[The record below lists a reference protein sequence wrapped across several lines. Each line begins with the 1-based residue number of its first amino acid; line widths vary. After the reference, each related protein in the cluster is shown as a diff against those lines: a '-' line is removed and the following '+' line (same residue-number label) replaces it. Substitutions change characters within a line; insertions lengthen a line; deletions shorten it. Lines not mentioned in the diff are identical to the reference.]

1 MKLLFDFQAFEM
13 QRIGGVSRSYVELI
27 SRLQEEGCG
36 CMVGIKESDNVYLRE
51 KGLVKRMRPLH
62 YRHKRLFEGKK
73 LFKGQRTL
81 VRKILNLW
89 GETNDYLQIN
99 KEYCVDLLNRQR
111 FDVFEPT
118 FFDSYFLPYLKDKP
132 FVLTIHDMIPELY
145 PSYFS
150 RDDYQIVQ
158 KKVLCPLA
166 AHIHV
171 PSENTKRDLVNI
183 LNIDPYKIT
192 VVPHGRPDYTNNNSL
207 TQPLFDF
214 PYILFVG
221 DRYGY
226 KNYSTFL
233 KECSKIIMRFPEI
246 RIVCTGKEFS
256 FDEKREITALGL
268 DENVIHRFVDEES
281 LRNLYHYAVAFIY
294 PSAYEGFG
302 IPILEAFANDCPV
315 MLNSASCFPEIAGDG
330 AIYFDINKD
339 GELYERF
346 IKLYQS
352 GSEERTRM
360 IELGRSRVQ
369 DYSWEKSAK
378 MMLNIYK
385 SLA

>member
-1 MKLLFDFQAFEM
+1 MRVLFDFQAFEM
-13 QRIGGVSRSYVELI
+13 QKIGGVSRSYVELI
-27 SRLQEEGCG
+27 TQLQEEGCD

-51 KGLVKRMRPLH
+51 KGLVKRIRPSH
-62 YRHKRLFEGKK
+62 YRHNLLFESKK

-81 VRKILNLW
+81 VRKTLKLW
-89 GETNDYLQIN
+89 GETSDYLKTN
-99 KEYCVDLLNRQR
+99 EKYCVDLLNRQQ

-132 FVLTIHDMIPELY
+132 FVLTVHDMIPELY
-145 PSYFS
+145 PRYFS
-150 RDDYQIVQ
+150 KDDYQIVQ

-183 LNIDPYKIT
+183 LDVNPEKIT
-192 VVPHGRPDYTNNNSL
+192 VVPHGRPEYTNKNSL

-214 PYILFVG
+214 PYILYVG

-226 KNYSTFL
+226 KNYSSFL
-233 KECSKIIMRFPEI
+233 RECSRITMRFPEI

-256 FDEKREITALGL
+256 VDEKREITDLNIG
-268 DENVIHRFVDEES
+268 ENVIHRFVDEES
-281 LRNLYHYAVAFIY
+281 LRNLYNYAVAFIY
-294 PSAYEGFG
+294 PSSYEGFG

-315 MLNSASCFPEIAGDG
+315 MLNSASCFPEIAGDA
-330 AIYFDINKD
+330 AIYFDINRD
-339 GELYERF
+339 GDLYENF
-346 IKLYQS
+346 VKLYQS
-352 GSEERTRM
+352 GNEERTRM
-360 IELGRSRVQ
+360 IELGRLRVK

-378 MMLNIYK
+378 MMFNIYK
-385 SLA
+385 SLI